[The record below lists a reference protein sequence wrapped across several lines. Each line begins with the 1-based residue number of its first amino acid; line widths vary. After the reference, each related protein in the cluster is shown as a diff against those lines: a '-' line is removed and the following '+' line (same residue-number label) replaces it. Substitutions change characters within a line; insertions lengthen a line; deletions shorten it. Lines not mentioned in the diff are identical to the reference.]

1 MGGQTKME
9 MSSKKLLKAVG
20 EKFMLFDLLTGELL
34 LGLQFE
40 DVEEAKIFAR
50 KMEFELV
57 VE

>member
-1 MGGQTKME
+1 ME